1 MCEDIMTYR
10 TGYTVLPVRLVIT
23 RTVCNLKLEIRTVY
37 TPSIKSALG
46 SQCVLLPVL
55 LGDYSKAEGE
65 SEEMDK

>member
-46 SQCVLLPVL
+46 SQGVLLPTLCLQYRQV
-55 LGDYSKAEGE
+55 S
-65 SEEMDK
+65 